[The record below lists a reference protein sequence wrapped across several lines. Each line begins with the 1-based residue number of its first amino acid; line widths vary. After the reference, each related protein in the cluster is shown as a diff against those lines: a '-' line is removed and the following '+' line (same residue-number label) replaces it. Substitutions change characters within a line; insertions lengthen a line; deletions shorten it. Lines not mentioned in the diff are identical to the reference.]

1 MTVVPTPTHVLTRRV
16 ANRNRPQLEDGAG
29 HRAHMGR
36 SSEEARRLS
45 LRSLPNH
52 GWDRRP
58 SNDCPSMTL
67 AINGTVATWVAARLL
82 HDCQSTEDNAARLES
97 RSGSP

>member
-67 AINGTVATWVAARLL
+67 AINGTVATWVAARWSRPAPAVKAKTLL
-82 HDCQSTEDNAARLES
+82 RAVSAF
-97 RSGSP
+97 